1 MKLVNTVETQIAILG
16 ECMLELTRSD
26 SDGLAGVL
34 PMNLSYWGDTLN
46 VAVYMARLG
55 GIVEYVTGLGNDVM
69 SDWLVEQWRG
79 EGVGCRL
86 VARTPNSTPG
96 LYMINT
102 DESGERS
109 FLYWRDSS
117 PARRLLSVES
127 EAQALF
133 EKLREIPVVFMSGIT
148 LAIYDK
154 SARRRLFSLLTDY
167 RQRGGKVVFDGNFR
181 LKLWESI
188 GAARDAYIEMY
199 KLTDIA
205 LPTLEDEQ
213 QAFGDLDE
221 ASVVSR
227 LQSYGVREI
236 VVKLGAEGC
245 LAVKDTQQ
253 TLVRAPQV
261 GVVDTTSAGDSF
273 NAGYL
278 SARLAGQDPI
288 AAAQA
293 GHKLAS
299 TVIQYKGAIIPRE
312 AMPKVW
318 YP

>member
-1 MKLVNTVETQIAILG
+1 MKLVDTVETQIAILG

-26 SDGLAGVL
+26 SHGLPGVL
-34 PMNLSYWGDTLN
+34 PMNLSYGGDTLN
-46 VAVYMARLG
+46 VAVYIARLG
-55 GIVEYVTGLGNDVM
+55 GIVEYVTALGDDLM
-69 SDWLVEQWRG
+69 SDWLVEQWRA
-79 EGVGCRL
+79 EEVGCRL
-86 VARTPNSTPG
+86 VARTPTSTPG
-96 LYMINT
+96 LYLINT
-102 DESGERS
+102 DDFGERS

-117 PARRLLSVES
+117 PARRLLSDES

-133 EKLREIPVVFMSGIT
+133 EKLRDIPVLFMSGIT
-148 LAIYDK
+148 LAIYDE
-154 SARRRLFSLLTDY
+154 SSRRRLFSLLADY

-181 LKLWESI
+181 PKLWDSV
-188 GAARDAYIEMY
+188 GATRDAYIEMY

-205 LPTLEDEQ
+205 LPTFEDEQ
-213 QAFGDLDE
+213 QVFGDLDE
-221 ASVVSR
+221 AAVVDR

-245 LAVKDTQQ
+245 LTVEGTQR
-253 TLVRAPQV
+253 TLVHAAKV

-288 AAAQA
+288 TAAQA
-293 GHKLAS
+293 GHQLAS
-299 TVIQYKGAIIPRE
+299 TVIQYKGAIIPRD

-318 YP
+318 